1 MRYFKQFWD
10 VLTPKP
16 LSSNGLFICMIDFS
30 HIHRLWRYDLTVT
43 RNVCIIITISHYFMT
58 EAFASVFKCC
68 RVPARDSAAA
78 GDYTER
84 LQSPAVGVNT
94 VTVSKT

>member
-1 MRYFKQFWD
+1 
-10 VLTPKP
+10 
-16 LSSNGLFICMIDFS
+16 
-30 HIHRLWRYDLTVT
+30 
-43 RNVCIIITISHYFMT
+43 MT